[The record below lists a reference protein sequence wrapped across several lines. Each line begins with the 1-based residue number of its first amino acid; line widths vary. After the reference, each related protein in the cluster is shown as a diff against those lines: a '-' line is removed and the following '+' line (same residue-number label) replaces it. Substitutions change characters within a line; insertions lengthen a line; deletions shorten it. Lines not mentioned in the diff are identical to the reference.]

1 VKLVWSPLADEQ
13 VDAVV
18 AYIAADDQAAA
29 LAWLEQLLERVA
41 SLVRFPDSGRVV
53 PELQRNDMRELI
65 VGSYRVI
72 YRRKADVVEIAT
84 IQHGAR
90 LLDPGAI

>member
-29 LAWLEQLLERVA
+29 LTWLEQLLDCVA
-41 SLVRFPDSGRVV
+41 SLVHFPDVGRVV
-53 PELQRNDMRELI
+53 PELRRNDMRELI